1 MHAAGN
7 APYRSPLVK
16 AWNVLARVTGG
27 ARALDARALVGAAQR
42 KLPDA
47 PAPAAA
53 TVEALGVLID
63 AINATQTLHPVGR
76 YYLEQ
81 MFGGLLLNR
90 MRLAKLWAEHPET
103 LAAEVPR
110 PVIVLGLP
118 RSGTSFLFNLLA
130 QDPAHRYLT
139 NWETTVSQIPP
150 EPRPLTPQ
158 QDPRRRIGKLLMR
171 FQRHLAPGLDAIHT
185 FYLDGPEECTPLLM
199 QGFDTQALAGMFYAP
214 AYSAWLDGAD
224 HRATCHHHKRILQTL
239 QGCYPAERW
248 LLKSPD
254 HLAALDALLE
264 VYPDACL
271 IQLHRDPVQSV
282 SSWASL
288 NAAFRGIWSQ
298 HIDAPE
304 LGRQVLERLAT
315 DMDAS
320 IDARR
325 RLPADRFI
333 DIQYDD
339 LIADPR
345 AELERIHA
353 HFGLAFAPSTR
364 QRVDDFLRADR
375 EKKRSHAYA
384 PEHFGLS
391 AHRIRERFARYIGH
405 YGIAPA
411 R

>member
-7 APYRSPLVK
+7 VPYRSPLVK
-16 AWNVLARVTGG
+16 AWNAVARAAGG
-27 ARALDARALVGAAQR
+27 GRALDAGALLGAAQR

-47 PAPAAA
+47 AAPTAA
-53 TVEALGVLID
+53 TMEALGVLID
-63 AINATQTLHPVGR
+63 AINASQVLHPFGR
-76 YYLEQ
+76 YYVQQ
-81 MFGGLLLNR
+81 MLGGLLLNR
-90 MRLAKLWAEHPET
+90 MRLAKFWAEHPAT
-103 LAAEVPR
+103 LAAEIR
-110 PVIVLGLP
+110 QPVIVLGLP

-150 EPRPLTPQ
+150 ERRPLTQQ
-158 QDPRRRIGKLLMR
+158 QDPRRRIGKLLMSL
-171 FQRHLAPGLDAIHT
+171 QRHLAPGLDAIHE

-199 QGFDTQALAGMFYAP
+199 QGFDTQALAGMFDAP
-214 AYSAWLDGAD
+214 AYSAWLDRAD
-224 HRATCHHHKRILQTL
+224 HRATYHHHKRILQTL

-254 HLAALDALLE
+254 HLAALDALLD

-325 RLPADRFI
+325 RLPAGRFI
-333 DIQYDD
+333 DIQYGD
-339 LIADPR
+339 LIANPLG
-345 AELERIHA
+345 EVERIHA
-353 HFGLAFAPSTR
+353 HFGLTFAPSTR
-364 QRVDDFLRADR
+364 QRVDDFLRGDR

-384 PEHFGLS
+384 PEDFGLS
-391 AHRIRERFARYIGH
+391 AHGIRERFAHYIGH
-405 YGIAPA
+405 YGIAPT

>member
-1 MHAAGN
+1 MHAAAN
-7 APYRSPLVK
+7 VPYRSPLVK
-16 AWNVLARVTGG
+16 AWNALARAAGSG
-27 ARALDARALVGAAQR
+27 RALDAGELFGAAQR

-47 PAPAAA
+47 AVPTAA
-53 TVEALGVLID
+53 TMEALGVLID
-63 AINATQTLHPVGR
+63 AINASKVLHPFGR
-76 YYLEQ
+76 YYVEQ
-81 MFGGLLLNR
+81 MLGGLLLNR
-90 MRLAKLWAEHPET
+90 MRLAKFWAEHPAT
-103 LAAEVPR
+103 LAAEIR
-110 PVIVLGLP
+110 QPVIVLGLP

-130 QDPAHRYLT
+130 QNPAHRYLT

-150 EPRPLTPQ
+150 ERRPLTQQ
-158 QDPRRRIGKLLMR
+158 QDPRRRIGKLLMS
-171 FQRHLAPGLDAIHT
+171 FQRLLAPGLDAIHE

-199 QGFDTQALAGMFYAP
+199 QGFDTQALAGMFDAP
-214 AYSAWLDGAD
+214 AYSAWLDRAD
-224 HRATCHHHKRILQTL
+224 HRATYHHHKRILQTL

-254 HLAALDALLE
+254 HLAALDALLD

-315 DMDAS
+315 DIDAS

-325 RLPADRFI
+325 RLPAGRFI
-333 DIQYDD
+333 DIQYGD
-339 LIADPR
+339 LIANPLG
-345 AELERIHA
+345 EVERIHA

-364 QRVDDFLRADR
+364 QRIDDFLRGDR

-384 PEHFGLS
+384 PEDFGLS
-391 AHRIRERFARYIGH
+391 AHSIRERFAHYIGH
-405 YGIAPA
+405 YGIAPT